1 MITPEM
7 FAELSQQGFAL
18 SQKGYALSQKR
29 FAEIELRART
39 KKALLDRL
47 TEEEL
52 DLVALLR
59 SRSWWGTNWEEQE
72 KGAIEVILMARTS
85 TKKPNFIKKIFPFL

>member
-7 FAELSQQGFAL
+7 FAELSQ
-18 SQKGYALSQKR
+18 KG
-29 FAEIELRART
+29 FAEIDLGART

-52 DLVALLR
+52 DLFAFLR
-59 SRSWWGTNWEEQE
+59 SRAWCGTNEEEQK
-72 KGAIEVILMARTS
+72 KGTIELILEARTPA
-85 TKKPNFIKKIFPFL
+85 KKPLLKKIFPFL

>member
-7 FAELSQQGFAL
+7 FAELSQKGFT
-18 SQKGYALSQKR
+18 
-29 FAEIELRART
+29 EIDLGART

-52 DLVALLR
+52 DLFAFLR
-59 SRSWWGTNWEEQE
+59 SKAWCGTNLEEQE
-72 KGAIEVILMARTS
+72 KGLVELILEARTPA
-85 TKKPNFIKKIFPFL
+85 KKPHLLKKIFPFL